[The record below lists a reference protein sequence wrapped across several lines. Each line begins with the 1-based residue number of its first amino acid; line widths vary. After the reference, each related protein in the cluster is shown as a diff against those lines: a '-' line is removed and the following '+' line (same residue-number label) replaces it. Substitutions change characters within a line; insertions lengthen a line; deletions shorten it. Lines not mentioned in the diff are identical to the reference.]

1 MPGRCMREQPM
12 KPVTRRFRASAFGR
26 YSILPLF
33 LAALLSSCLI
43 DTLPRTPGKIPPKT
57 PSGDKPAPTAP
68 VPEKPSTPPR
78 PLVFFIGN
86 SITHVHEIPGRFR
99 RIVEKR
105 GYPAGYEGTI
115 QSTPGGYNLQSRLN
129 HDHHFAGPALAD
141 KPKFIL
147 LQEQSVG
154 PRGNYSNSYV
164 PYYLAVAAQID
175 SEVLYYQ
182 TWHADAWSNSV
193 TEYEGSVNALNNE
206 SPPIGIALA
215 PAGLAWNKIY
225 ATDST
230 LKFDPDDIHQDE
242 RGASI
247 NAAVFYY
254 TLFPKAA
261 KLEGILSLTGL
272 SIEAALE
279 EKWNTIIHDTVR
291 TYSYAELKG
300 PGFPANLLEND
311 AVGGTIEGATVLERK
326 STQTIDVSI
335 GVLDVDTYRL
345 PAAETGER
353 LRISF
358 SPAIDIDGVSRF
370 VGGPNIAVFDE
381 KGRPPKMDR
390 GTYFELDLAEYRL
403 NPGENYYISIIGDHK
418 ITANDTLRMTVTIL
432 PPPRPSS
439 AAPPARKR

>member
-1 MPGRCMREQPM
+1 M
-12 KPVTRRFRASAFGR
+12 KPITRRFRASAFGR
-26 YSILPLF
+26 HSILPLF
-33 LAALLSSCLI
+33 LAALLSSCPI
-43 DTLPRTPGKIPPKT
+43 NTTTPTPGNPSEN
-57 PSGDKPAPTAP
+57 PSGDKPTPTAP
-68 VPEKPSTPPR
+68 VPEKPSVPPR

-86 SITHVHEIPGRFR
+86 SITYVHDIPGRFR

-105 GYPAGYEGTI
+105 GYPTGYEGTI
-115 QSTPGGYNLQSRLN
+115 QNTPGGQRLESRLN
-129 HDHHFAGPALAD
+129 HDQHFAGLALAD

-182 TWHADAWSNSV
+182 TWHATAGSNSV

-215 PAGLAWNKIY
+215 PAGLVWNKIY

-230 LKFDPDDIHQDE
+230 LKFDPDDVHQDE

-254 TLFPKAA
+254 TLFPKAP

-272 SIEAALE
+272 RIEAELE
-279 EKWNTIIHDTVR
+279 KQWNTIIHDTVR

-300 PGFPANLLEND
+300 PGFPARLFEKD

-358 SPAIDIDGVSRF
+358 SPAINMRHPNRF
-370 VGGPNIAVFDE
+370 TGGPNIAVFDE
-381 KGRPPKMDR
+381 KGRPLKMDFD
-390 GTYFELDLAEYRL
+390 TYFDLDLAEYRPS
-403 NPGENYYISIIGDHK
+403 PGENYYLSIIGDHK
-418 ITANDTLRMTVTIL
+418 ITANDTLNMTVTIF
-432 PPPRPSS
+432 SS
-439 AAPPARKR
+439 P

>member
-1 MPGRCMREQPM
+1 MRTFKSLLLVFTVFLFACSIDHSTIEQP
-12 KPVTRRFRASAFGR
+12 
-26 YSILPLF
+26 
-33 LAALLSSCLI
+33 
-43 DTLPRTPGKIPPKT
+43 GK
-57 PSGDKPAPTAP
+57 SLG
-68 VPEKPSTPPR
+68 PPR

-86 SITHVHEIPGRFR
+86 SITYVHDIPRRFR

-105 GYPAGYEGTI
+105 GYLAGYEGTI
-115 QSTPGGYNLQSRLN
+115 QNTPGGWNLQSRLD

-230 LKFDPDDIHQDE
+230 LKFDPDGIHQDE

-254 TLFPKAA
+254 TLFPKAP

-279 EKWNTIIHDTVR
+279 KKWNTIIYDTVR
-291 TYSYAELKG
+291 SYSYAKLKG
-300 PGFPANLLEND
+300 PRFAANLLKKD
-311 AVGGTIEGATVLERK
+311 AVGGTIEGATILERK

-335 GVLDVDTYRL
+335 GILDVDTYRL
-345 PAAETGER
+345 PAVKTKER

-358 SPAIDIDGVSRF
+358 SPAISMRYPNRF
-370 VGGPNIAVFDE
+370 AGGPNIAVFDE
-381 KGRPPKMDR
+381 KGRPLKMDFD
-390 GTYFELDLAEYRL
+390 TYFDLDLAEYRP
-403 NPGENYYISIIGDHK
+403 NPGENYYISVIGDHK
-418 ITANDTLRMTVTIL
+418 ITANDTLKMTVKIL
-432 PPPRPSS
+432 
-439 AAPPARKR
+439 